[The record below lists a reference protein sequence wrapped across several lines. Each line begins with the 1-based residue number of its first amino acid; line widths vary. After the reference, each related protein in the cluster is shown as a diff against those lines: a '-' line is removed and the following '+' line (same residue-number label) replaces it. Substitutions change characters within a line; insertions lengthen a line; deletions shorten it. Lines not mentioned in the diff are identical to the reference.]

1 MKKLHRNRL
10 LGLVSLLILICL
22 QAVGSSGSKPN
33 FIVIF
38 CDDMGYADIGPF
50 GAKGYET
57 PHLNRMASEGM
68 IFTDF
73 HVGRA
78 VCSPSR
84 SAIMTGSY
92 PKRVSVNGNF
102 SPTSKTGLN
111 PEEFTI
117 AEVLKQQDYATACF
131 GKWHL
136 GHEPEFLPPSQGFDE
151 FYGLPYSH
159 DMWDQHPENGSRYHF
174 PVLPLYEGTR
184 VINPALTVEDQ
195 EAHTRKLTE
204 RTVQFIEQNRINPF
218 FIYLPHPL
226 PHVPLL
232 MGPDFKGK
240 TKRGAYGDVVEELD
254 WSVGQILDALDTN
267 GLRENTLVI
276 FTSDNGPW
284 LRYGDHGGSAGPL
297 REGKGTHFEGGFRVP
312 CVISWPGTI
321 PSGTVNTQFAATLD
335 LLPTFAALAD
345 TPLPPNRIIDG
356 QDISLLLRGDEA
368 PDYER
373 TFFYYQ
379 GTNLS
384 AVRHG
389 KWKLIFPS
397 SYTVWEKGNG
407 GLPGQKRTRPTLPLS
422 LFNLETDVGETTN
435 VADQHPDIV
444 TELQTIAANA
454 RQDLGDGKTA
464 GANVRP
470 LGNINR

>member
-1 MKKLHRNRL
+1 MKHHLTPL
-10 LGLVSLLILICL
+10 LVLVSFLVISGLH
-22 QAVGSSGSKPN
+22 AAAEFGSEPN

-57 PHLNRMASEGM
+57 PNLNRMAAEGM

-84 SAIMTGSY
+84 SAILTGSY
-92 PKRVSVNGNF
+92 PKRVSVNSNF
-102 SPTSKTGLN
+102 MPTSKTGLN
-111 PEEFTI
+111 PDEVTI
-117 AEVLKQQDYATACF
+117 AEVLKQQNYATACF

-136 GHEPEFLPPSQGFDE
+136 GHEAEFLPTNQGFDE

-159 DMWDQHPENGSRYHF
+159 DMWNQHPENGTKYHF
-174 PVLPLYEGTR
+174 PAMPLYEGAN
-184 VINPALTVEDQ
+184 VINPELTVADQ

-204 RTVQFIEQNRINPF
+204 RTVQFIEQNKTNPF

-240 TKRGAYGDVVEELD
+240 TARGAYGDVVEELD
-254 WSVGQILDALDTN
+254 WSVGQILDALDAN
-267 GLRENTLVI
+267 DLRENTLVI

-284 LRYGDHGGSAGPL
+284 LRYGNHGGSAGPL
-297 REGKGTHFEGGFRVP
+297 REGKGTHFEGGYRVP
-312 CVISWPGTI
+312 CIISWPGTI
-321 PSGTVNTQFAATLD
+321 PSGTINNQFAATLD

-345 TPLPPNRIIDG
+345 APLPHNRIIDG
-356 QDISLLLRGDEA
+356 QDIRPLLRDETPA
-368 PDYER
+368 DYER
-373 TFFYYQ
+373 TFYYYQ
-379 GTNLS
+379 GPNLN
-384 AVRHG
+384 AVRKG
-389 KWKLIFPS
+389 KWKLILPS
-397 SYTVWEKGNG
+397 SYTVWAKGQD
-407 GLPGQKRTRPTLPLS
+407 GLPGQKRTRHDQLLS
-422 LFNLETDVGETTN
+422 LYNLDTDLSETIN
-435 VADQHPDIV
+435 IAAQHPRIV
-444 TELQTIAANA
+444 TELQALATTA
-454 RQDLGDGKTA
+454 RQDLGDGKTE

-470 LGNINR
+470 LGNISL

>member
-1 MKKLHRNRL
+1 MKHL
-10 LGLVSLLILICL
+10 LTPLVVLVSLLISTASP
-22 QAVGSSGSKPN
+22 AVAGPVSKPN

-50 GAKGYET
+50 GAKGYQT
-57 PHLNRMASEGM
+57 PNLNRMAAEGM

-102 SPTSKTGLN
+102 SPKSKTGLN
-111 PEEFTI
+111 PDEITI
-117 AEVLKQQDYATACF
+117 AEVLKQQNYATACF

-136 GHEPEFLPPSQGFDE
+136 GHQPEFLPTSQGFDV

-159 DMWDQHPENGSRYHF
+159 DMWNHHPEDGTRYHF
-174 PVLPLYEGTR
+174 PELPLYEGKN
-184 VINPALTVEDQ
+184 VINPALIAADQ
-195 EAHTRKLTE
+195 SAHTRKLTE
-204 RTVQFIEQNRINPF
+204 RTVHFIEQNKTNPF

-232 MGPDFKGK
+232 MGPNFEGK
-240 TKRGAYGDVVEELD
+240 TERGAYGDVVEELD
-254 WSVGQILDALDTN
+254 WSVGQILDTLDAN

-284 LRYGDHGGSAGPL
+284 LRYGNHGGSAGPL

-312 CVISWPGTI
+312 FVVSWPGTI
-321 PSGTVNTQFAATLD
+321 PPGTVNTQFAATLD
-335 LLPTFAALAD
+335 LLPTFAALAEA
-345 TPLPPNRIIDG
+345 PLPPNRIIDG
-356 QDISLLLRGDEA
+356 HDIRSLLLGEETK
-368 PDYER
+368 DYKR

-379 GTNLS
+379 GPNLN
-384 AVRHG
+384 AVRKG

-397 SYTVWEKGNG
+397 RYTVWEKGSDG
-407 GLPGQKRTRPTLPLS
+407 IPGAKRTLHPIPLS
-422 LFNLETDVGETTN
+422 LFNLNTDVGETTN
-435 VADQHPDIV
+435 VAAQHPLIV
-444 TELQTIAANA
+444 DEIQALADAA
-454 RQDLGDGKTA
+454 RLDLGDGQTP

-470 LGNINR
+470 LGGSRP

>member
-1 MKKLHRNRL
+1 MKPKPLLH
-10 LGLVSLLILICL
+10 LIFVFALCL
-22 QAVGSSGSKPN
+22 QSSFLIAQSKPN

-57 PHLNRMASEGM
+57 PHLDRMAAEGM

-84 SAIMTGSY
+84 SAIITGSY

-102 SPTSKTGLN
+102 MPTSKTGLN
-111 PEEFTI
+111 PDEITI

-136 GHEPEFLPPSQGFDE
+136 GHQPEFLPTNQGFDE

-159 DMWDQHPENGSRYHF
+159 DMWNLHPENETKYHF
-174 PVLPLYEGTR
+174 PGMPLYEGAT
-184 VINPALTVEDQ
+184 VINPELTEEDQ
-195 EAHTRKLTE
+195 AAHTRKLTE
-204 RTVQFIEQNRINPF
+204 RAVQFIENNKTNPF

-232 MGPDFKGK
+232 MGPDFEGK
-240 TKRGAYGDVVEELD
+240 TERGAYGDVVEELD
-254 WSVGQILDALDTN
+254 WSVGQILDTLDSN

-297 REGKGTHFEGGFRVP
+297 REGKGTYFEGGYRVP
-312 CVISWPGTI
+312 CVMSWPGRI
-321 PSGTVNTQFAATLD
+321 EPGSVNNQFAATLD
-335 LLPTFAALAD
+335 LLPTFASLAEA
-345 TPLPPNRIIDG
+345 PLPKNRIIDG
-356 QDISLLLRGDEA
+356 QDISPLLLGNESK
-368 PDYER
+368 DYNR
-373 TFFYYQ
+373 TFYYYS
-379 GTNLS
+379 GLRLD
-384 AVRHG
+384 AVRNG
-389 KWKLIFPS
+389 KWKLILPS
-397 SYTVWEKGNG
+397 TYRVWEKGNG
-407 GLPGQKRTRPTLPLS
+407 GLPGQKAHRKEMPLS
-422 LFNLETDVGETTN
+422 LFNLETDVGETN
-435 VADQHPDIV
+435 NLADQYPKIV
-444 TELQTIAANA
+444 DKLQGLAKFA
-454 RQDLGDGKTA
+454 RKDLGDEKITGE
-464 GANVRP
+464 NVRP
-470 LGNINR
+470 LGGTNL

>member
-1 MKKLHRNRL
+1 MKHHLTPL
-10 LGLVSLLILICL
+10 LVLVSLLVTPGLR
-22 QAVGSSGSKPN
+22 AATESGSKPN

-57 PHLNRMASEGM
+57 PHLNRMATEGM

-102 SPTSKTGLN
+102 SPKSQTGLN
-111 PEEFTI
+111 PNEVTI
-117 AEVLKQQDYATACF
+117 AEVLKQQHYATACF

-136 GHEPEFLPPSQGFDE
+136 GHQPEFLPTNQGFDE

-159 DMWDQHPENGSRYHF
+159 DMWNEHPENGTRYHF
-174 PVLPLYEGTR
+174 PELPLYEGAE
-184 VINPALTVEDQ
+184 VINPALTAADQ
-195 EAHTRKLTE
+195 SKHTRNLTE
-204 RTVQFIEQNRINPF
+204 RTVQFIGQNKTNPF

-232 MGPDFKGK
+232 MGPEFEGETD
-240 TKRGAYGDVVEELD
+240 RGAYGDVVEELD
-254 WSVGQILDALDTN
+254 WSVGQILDALDAN

-312 CVISWPGTI
+312 CIISWPGTI

-335 LLPTFAALAD
+335 LLPTFAALAKA
-345 TPLPPNRIIDG
+345 PLPEDRIIDG
-356 QDISLLLRGDEA
+356 KDISPLLLDA
-368 PDYER
+368 ATPDYER
-373 TFFYYQ
+373 TFYYYQ
-379 GTNLS
+379 GPNLA
-384 AVRHG
+384 AVRKG
-389 KWKLIFPS
+389 KWKLILPS
-397 SYTVWEKGNG
+397 KYTVWEKGNG
-407 GLPGQKRTRPTLPLS
+407 GLPGQKRTRHNMPLS
-422 LFNLETDVGETTN
+422 LYNLDTDVSETIN
-435 VADQHPDIV
+435 VTDQHPHIV
-444 TELQTIAANA
+444 AEIQTLAATA
-454 RQDLGDGKTA
+454 RQDLGDGKTE

-470 LGNINR
+470 LGSISL